1 MTDVTDRHV
10 QPTDQRLSTGPAS
23 EPARLGFGARF
34 TRHLAAAR
42 YADGGWSRCELA
54 EFADFAMSPAAMA
67 LHYGQ
72 AIFEGLKAF
81 RTDDGSVLVFR
92 VDDCA
97 ARFDRSATRMGMP
110 PLPEGMFTDAVRRL
124 VTLDAGEVPS
134 GSGAALYVRP
144 VMFADEASLAV
155 RPSTQFSFLVL
166 CSPVDSFFRPGR
178 SMIDAYATH
187 SQIRAAAGGTG
198 DVKCAGNYAGAMA
211 GKTEAAARGCDEAL
225 WLDARE
231 RRYVEEFGAMNCFA
245 VSGAGA
251 DTQLLTPPLG
261 GTILAGHT
269 RATVL
274 QLANRRGITAREQP
288 IALDQILDPDGP
300 ITEIFACGTAAG
312 IAPVRRIASDTGA
325 ERVISDRPGPVT
337 SALASDY
344 DNVTRGRIEAEPGWT
359 IRVDDHQRMERN

>member
-1 MTDVTDRHV
+1 MTDVKNRPV
-10 QPTDQRLSTGPAS
+10 QPADRRSSTGPAQVPTS
-23 EPARLGFGARF
+23 LGFGARF

-42 YADGGWSRCELA
+42 YADGRWSRCELA
-54 EFADFAMSPAAMA
+54 EFSDFLMSPSAMA

-81 RTDDGSVLVFR
+81 RTDNGSVLIFR
-92 VDDCA
+92 TADCA

-110 PLPEGMFTDAVRRL
+110 PLPDEMFIDAVRRL
-124 VTLDAGEVPS
+124 VTVDAGEVPS
-134 GSGAALYVRP
+134 EPGTALYVRP
-144 VMFADEASLAV
+144 VIFADEASLAV
-155 RPSTQFSFLVL
+155 RPSTQFSFQVL

-178 SMIDAYATH
+178 SMIDAYAVH

-211 GKTEAAARGCDEAL
+211 GKTEATARGCDEAL

-245 VSGAGA
+245 VSGTGTDAE
-251 DTQLLTPPLG
+251 LLTPPLG

-269 RATVL
+269 RVTVL
-274 QLANRRGITAREQP
+274 RLADRRGITAREQP
-288 IALDQILDPDGP
+288 IALDQILDACGP
-300 ITEIFACGTAAG
+300 ITEMFACGTAAG

-325 ERVISDRPGPVT
+325 ERVISDHPGPVT

-344 DNVTRGRIEAEPGWT
+344 DDVTRGRTEAEPGW
-359 IRVDDHQRMERN
+359 IIAVDDHRRN